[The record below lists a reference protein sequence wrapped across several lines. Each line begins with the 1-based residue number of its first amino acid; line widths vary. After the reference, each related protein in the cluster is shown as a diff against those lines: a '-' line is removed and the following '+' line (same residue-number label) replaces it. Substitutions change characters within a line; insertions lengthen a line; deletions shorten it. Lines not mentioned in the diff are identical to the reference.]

1 MFDGRSSF
9 DVEQPYQPVPLV
21 NNPASTWLHT
31 PPMQMPWGI
40 PTSDQPSVMRFTG
53 DTSITPIVP
62 TAPAPVPD
70 IKSTQFQS
78 LSKTQSKRKSWD
90 CEIEYNCPPPKQLIT
105 EEKMAEN
112 LNCLHISNSYVSH
125 QIGSNQPM
133 SIQLPKSTSTTST
146 EVLDMS
152 SSSSSSSSVETALDG
167 KDRTVSLCE
176 QLRKLISESS
186 VIPSPL
192 LNKVERPTNALVL
205 WKPPGETIFKSIGKT
220 SPNED
225 LENQL
230 KQQQDEEAKASTSGI
245 GFSSRPSS
253 QTSWSD
259 LMDNNNSNSAMD
271 LNLLSPGS
279 SSYQLLPSEVPLPDD
294 DAMDLPDDSSMDY

>member
-1 MFDGRSSF
+1 
-9 DVEQPYQPVPLV
+9 
-21 NNPASTWLHT
+21 
-31 PPMQMPWGI
+31 MQMPWGL

-53 DTSITPIVP
+53 DASSAPIVP
-62 TAPAPVPD
+62 IAPMEPIAPIVPISPVPD
-70 IKSTQFQS
+70 IKGAQFQGLPKS
-78 LSKTQSKRKSWD
+78 QSKRKSWD

-133 SIQLPKSTSTTST
+133 SIQLPKSTSSSSVEATDISSS
-146 EVLDMS
+146 ES
-152 SSSSSSSSVETALDG
+152 SSSSIIEKSLDS

-205 WKPPGETIFKSIGKT
+205 WQPPGESIFKNIAKT
-220 SPNED
+220 SASED
-225 LENQL
+225 QERQP
-230 KQQQDEEAKASTSGI
+230 QQQQEEEPKASFSGI
-245 GFSSRPSS
+245 GFNSRPSS
-253 QTSWSD
+253 LTSWSD

-271 LNLLSPGS
+271 LNLLSPASS
-279 SSYQLLPSEVPLPDD
+279 SSYHLLPSEVPLPDD